1 MIHIALHLMVPLL
14 IAFLFYHRRWRNAT
28 LIMVTTMLVD
38 IDHLLANPIYDPA
51 RCSLGF
57 HPLHTTP
64 AIVIYILLF
73 TVPLVWLRKADGPDL
88 HPTARML
95 HLIGLGLLI
104 HMGLDGID
112 CLV

>member
-1 MIHIALHLMVPLL
+1 
-14 IAFLFYHRRWRNAT
+14 
-28 LIMVTTMLVD
+28 MLVD

-64 AIVIYILLF
+64 AIVIYVLLF
-73 TVPLVWLRKADGPDL
+73 AIPLVWLRKADSLDL
-88 HPTARML
+88 HPTAREL